1 MVGGMT
7 PAQLE
12 SAERTAFEQ
21 FVAAVLALSD
31 DPEPANVE
39 RYLEASRA
47 LERSREA
54 FDRHRGRALAPKA
67 RARVRRVRRMPEAA
81 TGDA

>member
-1 MVGGMT
+1 MT

-12 SAERTAFEQ
+12 TAERTAFQQ

-39 RYLEASRA
+39 RYLEASRT

-54 FDRHRGRALAPKA
+54 FERHRVLVRSPKA
-67 RARVRRVRRMPEAA
+67 RARVRRVRRTPEAA

>member
-1 MVGGMT
+1 MT

-54 FDRHRGRALAPKA
+54 FVPLDVRWLLALHVAHDR
-67 RARVRRVRRMPEAA
+67 V
-81 TGDA
+81 